1 MCVVLY
7 LLYKRKMDSASS
19 LISAADHQWVFD
31 HLPLSLENKKIL
43 IERLVKERDEK
54 IEEAKTAETEKH

>member
-1 MCVVLY
+1 
-7 LLYKRKMDSASS
+7 MDPSSS

-43 IERLVKERDEK
+43 IARLIKERDEK
-54 IEEAKTAETEKH
+54 LEEAKTAETEEH

>member
-1 MCVVLY
+1 
-7 LLYKRKMDSASS
+7 MDPSSS

-43 IERLVKERDEK
+43 IARLVKERDEK